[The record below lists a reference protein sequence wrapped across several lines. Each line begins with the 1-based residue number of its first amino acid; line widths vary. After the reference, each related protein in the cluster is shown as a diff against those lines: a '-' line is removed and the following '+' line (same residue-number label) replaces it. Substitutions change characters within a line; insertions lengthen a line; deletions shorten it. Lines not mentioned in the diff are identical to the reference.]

1 MKTAIFLAVLGSEND
16 PCECAQQQR
25 SYVWLRAFEIKNARK
40 GPVSVQQLHRKEIG
54 GCGTWV
60 GGIVAQSRLRVFI
73 VAQTYALP

>member
-25 SYVWLRAFEIKNARK
+25 SYVWLRAFEIKMREKAPFLCSNCTA
-40 GPVSVQQLHRKEIG
+40 KENG

>member
-40 GPVSVQQLHRKEIG
+40 GPVSVQQLHSKRK
-54 GCGTWV
+54 WRVRYV
-60 GGIVAQSRLRVFI
+60 GWGIVAQSRLRVFI